1 MNAPLIRK
9 FTPYRAAR
17 FLLLLQGNAITHR
30 EFWQRTGTYRLA
42 ALIFDLRE
50 KGWEIRDAK
59 ETVSMSDP
67 TKRRAHVKRYFLQN
81 EAITIAGESGKDF
94 VRRVNAWERKRVE
107 GIGRDGRQPPQ
118 PM

>member
-1 MNAPLIRK
+1 MNAPAYPKVHTLSS
-9 FTPYRAAR
+9 RA
-17 FLLLLQGNAITHR
+17 LSLLLQGNAITHR

-42 ALIFDLRE
+42 ALIFELRE

-59 ETVSMSDP
+59 ETVSTSDP

-107 GIGRDGRQPPQ
+107 GIAGRRQPPQ